1 MLIYTYTDNHRN
13 STLDMRGIWTSKLEE
28 EYVEGAPSMALVAVF
43 SVYRVIQEDGL
54 NFVSLYFKV
63 RTSDKHDVNYI

>member
-1 MLIYTYTDNHRN
+1 
-13 STLDMRGIWTSKLEE
+13 
-28 EYVEGAPSMALVAVF
+28 VEGAPSMALVAVF